1 MLFKLHSTPSK
12 SRLLWRHHKTGGLLW
27 HQCTELR
34 GCQMNYNMNKQ
45 QRKSNM
51 WSTVTKGI
59 FVFLKCGRFA
69 RAVTPANH
77 KPAQLHLIWNGNKFA
92 LWWTGW
98 MSTADITAQTCMPL
112 PTSVFFLCPHSRVHM
127 LKNTLP
133 HCAFFHTNTFSVLVT
148 DCTWSTVDVVPWIT
162 LSFFYSFIYF
172 NFEQWRRSETLLFQP
187 GHSLTLM
194 APNTPGSLS
203 NETGS
208 LLTVMSW
215 MHPTKADVTGSAVC
229 IVVSAV
235 QAGQGCVIVVLWH
248 IDFCHFFKFYLWV
261 LIP

>member
-1 MLFKLHSTPSK
+1 MCLVVNWLDVNS
-12 SRLLWRHHKTGGLLW
+12 WCY
-27 HQCTELR
+27 CTDLYAAAHI
-34 GCQMNYNMNKQ
+34 C
-45 QRKSNM
+45 
-51 WSTVTKGI
+51 
-59 FVFLKCGRFA
+59 VF
-69 RAVTPANH
+69 H
-77 KPAQLHLIWNGNKFA
+77 
-92 LWWTGW
+92 
-98 MSTADITAQTCMPL
+98 
-112 PTSVFFLCPHSRVHM
+112 PHSRVHM

-133 HCAFFHTNTFSVLVT
+133 HCAFFHTKTFSVLVT
-148 DCTWSTVDVVPWIT
+148 DCTWSAVDVVPWIT

-248 IDFCHFFKFYLWV
+248 IDFCHFCLILSLGSSSIRSVWWRHSPFSLYLTSDV
-261 LIP
+261 MSEFIHRKLSS